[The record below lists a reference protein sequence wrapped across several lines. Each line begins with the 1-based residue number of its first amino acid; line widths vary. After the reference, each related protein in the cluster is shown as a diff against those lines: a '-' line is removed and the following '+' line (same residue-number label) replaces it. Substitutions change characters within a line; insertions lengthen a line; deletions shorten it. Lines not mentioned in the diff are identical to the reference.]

1 MPAPEAVLKLFLL
14 EATPPSLTG
23 LRAMLPDLVC
33 TPLGLEIPLRDHR
46 PEEILSLCL
55 RFGITARATRIVER
69 SLSG

>member
-1 MPAPEAVLKLFLL
+1 MPASEVVLKLFLL
-14 EATPPSLTG
+14 EATPASLTD
-23 LRAMLPDLVC
+23 LRAVLPDLVC
-33 TPLGLEIPLRDHR
+33 TPLGLEIPLQDHH